1 MKKKWISAMLSLSL
15 VASLAACGG
24 KGEPTP
30 TPPTQHIYSRGLLGL
45 TLMRE
50 DIPNP

>member
-24 KGEPTP
+24 KGE
-30 TPPTQHIYSRGLLGL
+30 QIGRAHV
-45 TLMRE
+45 
-50 DIPNP
+50 